1 VAAGLPI
8 HRIEQSK
15 LMENKHRRK
24 DPTRGVAIFF
34 VVIVLLV
41 LAAILY
47 KGISGRREYEAEQ
60 AASDAAAAA
69 AASQPSVGASAVK
82 P

>member
-1 VAAGLPI
+1 
-8 HRIEQSK
+8 
-15 LMENKHRRK
+15 MENKRRRK

-41 LAAILY
+41 LTAILY
-47 KGISGRREYEAEQ
+47 KGITGRRAYEAEQ
-60 AASDAAAAA
+60 AAADA
-69 AASQPSVGASAVK
+69 AASQASVAASAVK